1 LLFCRRALAR
11 GYLTCHLCSLVMC
24 PQYWKHAYAQ
34 HSHRTGTGKK
44 DESSPFRPGRDSSTN
59 VITAVRSQQVPSL
72 FEGYTHFRR
81 TPALPASATRVFFFF
96 FADPHDDHGV
106 VISASSYNGAT
117 RTGVIAVY
125 DSLLRLLSDY
135 QRHFRGYLAAMS
147 ANRSHRE
154 DSGAHVWKVRGH
166 ATGL

>member
-1 LLFCRRALAR
+1 ML
-11 GYLTCHLCSLVMC
+11 SLVMC

-96 FADPHDDHGV
+96 FANPHDDHGV
-106 VISASSYNGAT
+106 VVSAGSYNGAT
-117 RTGVIAVY
+117 RTGVITVY
-125 DSLLRLLSDY
+125 DSLLRTTKRLPTSLPRGPCSHVCGSIS
-135 QRHFRGYLAAMS
+135 QR
-147 ANRSHRE
+147 
-154 DSGAHVWKVRGH
+154 
-166 ATGL
+166 GLGSSRVEG